1 MSAAVVHQ
9 PRTILPK
16 FNFLLAGTAVV
27 LSIIA
32 ITDNVGSKTVT
43 ATATKPAAVAT
54 QKAGAGTARPEH
66 AVVVHTVTAKA
77 PAVTGRI
84 LDESVLAHE
93 VGAKVTASQP
103 SIGRLMNDVGPAVK
117 APAVTGR
124 ILDESVLANA
134 VGAKITSQP
143 SIGRLLNDVGP
154 VQASTVAG
162 TCGFKV
168 GTTC

>member
-32 ITDNVGSKTVT
+32 ITDTVGSKTVT
-43 ATATKPAAVAT
+43 ATATKPVAVAT
-54 QKAGAGTARPEH
+54 HKAGAGTARPEH
-66 AVVVHTVTAKA
+66 AVVVHTVAAKA

-84 LDESVLAHE
+84 LDESLLTHE

-103 SIGRLMNDVGPAVK
+103 SIGRLMNDVGPA
-117 APAVTGR
+117 PQT
-124 ILDESVLANA
+124 
-134 VGAKITSQP
+134 P

-162 TCGFKV
+162 TCGVKV

>member
-1 MSAAVVHQ
+1 M
-9 PRTILPK
+9 
-16 FNFLLAGTAVV
+16 
-27 LSIIA
+27 
-32 ITDNVGSKTVT
+32 
-43 ATATKPAAVAT
+43 TKPATVAVAT
-54 QKAGAGTARPEH
+54 HKPGAGTARPEH
-66 AVVVHTVTAKA
+66 AVVIHTAVKA

-84 LDESVLAHE
+84 LDESKLAHE

-124 ILDESVLANA
+124 ILDESVLAHE

-143 SIGRLLNDVGP
+143 SIGRLINDVGP
-154 VQASTVAG
+154 VQAAG